1 VEYTRRFRPKLVI
14 CENVAGLLKRNRGCE
29 PQIHSVRM
37 AFEGLGYS
45 FAYTQL
51 DARNFLLPQRRTR
64 IWMWAIRSDVA
75 AAPAAGEV
83 LKVLLQFERPQPAP
97 LVRFLG
103 HVDNDKQ
110 ARQTINEREQA
121 VLDCVLRE
129 RALQLQPE
137 ELLDLVV
144 DIAKSVSRAPWCV
157 QATPCVLPNSR
168 LHWRRQQRVLDARE
182 MAALQGIWPRDF
194 PALESWCKSD
204 KRSLVVRDMAGNAF
218 TSTICTAVC
227 LGVMVAISPC

>member
-1 VEYTRRFRPKLVI
+1 
-14 CENVAGLLKRNRGCE
+14 
-29 PQIHSVRM
+29 M
-37 AFEGLGYS
+37 AFEGLGYA

-97 LVRFLG
+97 WVRFLG

-121 VLDCVLRE
+121 VLHCVVQE

-144 DIAKSVSRAPWCV
+144 DIAKSVTREPWCV
-157 QATPCVLPNSR
+157 GAAPCVLPNSR
-168 LHWRRQQRVLDARE
+168 LH
-182 MAALQGIWPRDF
+182 
-194 PALESWCKSD
+194 
-204 KRSLVVRDMAGNAF
+204 
-218 TSTICTAVC
+218 
-227 LGVMVAISPC
+227 

>member
-1 VEYTRRFRPKLVI
+1 
-14 CENVAGLLKRNRGCE
+14 
-29 PQIHSVRM
+29 M

-45 FAYTQL
+45 IAYTQL
-51 DARNFLLPQRRTR
+51 DARNFLLPQRHTR

-83 LKVLLQFERPQPAP
+83 LKVLLQFEWPQPAP

-103 HVDNDKQ
+103 DVANDKQ
-110 ARQTINEREQA
+110 ARHTINEREQA
-121 VLDCVLRE
+121 VLNCVLQE

-137 ELLDLVV
+137 ELFDLVV

-182 MAALQGIWPRDF
+182 MVALQGIWPRDF
-194 PALESWCKSD
+194 PAHESWCKSD
-204 KRSLVVRDMAGNAF
+204 KR
-218 TSTICTAVC
+218 
-227 LGVMVAISPC
+227 

>member
-1 VEYTRRFRPKLVI
+1 MPLQKLLTSMV
-14 CENVAGLLKRNRGCE
+14 
-29 PQIHSVRM
+29 S
-37 AFEGLGYS
+37 
-45 FAYTQL
+45 
-51 DARNFLLPQRRTR
+51 DARPR
-64 IWMWAIRSDVA
+64 
-75 AAPAAGEV
+75 
-83 LKVLLQFERPQPAP
+83 
-97 LVRFLG
+97 
-103 HVDNDKQ
+103 H
-110 ARQTINEREQA
+110 TINEREQA
-121 VLDCVLRE
+121 VLDCVLQE

-194 PALESWCKSD
+194 PALESWRKSD

-227 LGVMVAISPC
+227 FGRHGRTQPVFKTHV